1 MATAYPGAI
10 DNFTNPTSSDTLN
23 SVTVPH
29 ATQHSDLNDAVEA
42 IETALGTNP
51 EGGAADVSAR
61 IGALET
67 TVDTAS
73 TGLVDRVDALET
85 TVDTATT
92 GLVDRVEELEE
103 IGLSPLGG
111 DLALNIAQVT
121 ADAADELVAGT
132 DPGEVDD
139 TDPVT
144 WFKFTIDS
152 VEYAVPAYAIVP
164 TP

>member
-1 MATAYPGAI
+1 MTTVYPGAI
-10 DNFTNPTSSDTLN
+10 DDFTNPTSSDTLD
-23 SVTVPH
+23 SQTVPH
-29 ATQHSDLNDAVEA
+29 AAQHADINDAVEA
-42 IETALGTNP
+42 IETTLGTNP
-51 EGGAADVSAR
+51 EGAEATVSAR
-61 IGALET
+61 IG
-67 TVDTAS
+67 
-73 TGLVDRVDALET
+73 ALET

-121 ADAADELVAGT
+121 ADAADELVEGT

-139 TDPVT
+139 SAPVT

-152 VEYAVPAYAIVP
+152 VEYGIPAYAIVP
-164 TP
+164 A

>member
-1 MATAYPGAI
+1 MATTYPGGI
-10 DNFTNPTSSDTLN
+10 DDFTNPSPTDTLN

-61 IGALET
+61 IG
-67 TVDTAS
+67 D
-73 TGLVDRVDALET
+73 LET

-92 GLVDRVEELEE
+92 GLVDRVDVLEG
-103 IGLSPLGG
+103 IGLDPLGE
-111 DLALNIAQVT
+111 DLALNIGQIT
-121 ADAADELVAGT
+121 AAAADELVVGT

-139 TDPVT
+139 SAPVN

-164 TP
+164 AV

>member
-1 MATAYPGAI
+1 MATVYPGAI

-42 IETALGTNP
+42 IEAALGTNP

-61 IGALET
+61 IG
-67 TVDTAS
+67 D
-73 TGLVDRVDALET
+73 LET

-139 TDPVT
+139 DAIVT

-152 VEYAVPAYAIVP
+152 VEYGIPAYAIVP

>member
-1 MATAYPGAI
+1 MTTAYPGAI
-10 DNFTNPTSSDTLN
+10 DDFTNPTSSDTLD
-23 SVTVPH
+23 SQTVPH
-29 ATQHSDLNDAVEA
+29 AAQHSDLNDAVEA

-73 TGLVDRVDALET
+73 TGLVDRV
-85 TVDTATT
+85 
-92 GLVDRVEELEE
+92 EELEE

-121 ADAADELVAGT
+121 ADAADELVVGT

-139 TDPVT
+139 SAPVN

-152 VEYAVPAYAIVP
+152 VEYAIPAYAIVP
-164 TP
+164 A

>member
-1 MATAYPGAI
+1 MATVYPGAI
-10 DNFTNPTSSDTLN
+10 DDFTNPTSSDTLD
-23 SVTVPH
+23 SQTVPH
-29 ATQHSDLNDAVEA
+29 AAQHADINDAVEA

-61 IGALET
+61 IG
-67 TVDTAS
+67 D
-73 TGLVDRVDALET
+73 LET

-121 ADAADELVAGT
+121 ADAADELVVGT

-139 TDPVT
+139 SAPVN

-152 VEYAVPAYAIVP
+152 VEYAIPAYAIVP
-164 TP
+164 A